1 MSEYRPCFVIPCY
14 NHGSTVAGV
23 VASLRLF
30 NLPLVLVDDG
40 SEAATRI
47 VLDKLAEFDDIHL
60 LRLRVNQ
67 GKGGAVMAGLRQAQA
82 LGFSHAIQID
92 ADGQHDL
99 DTVPKL
105 LALSAHYPGSLISG
119 QPVYD
124 DSVPKSRLYARYA
137 THIWVWIETL
147 SLDIKDSMCGFRA
160 YPLPSTVALLDR
172 CNIGKRMDF
181 DIEILV
187 RSYWAGTDIR
197 FIPTKVVYPEGGISH
212 FDTLWDN
219 VKISAMHTRLFFGML
234 PRMPKLLMRKFN
246 SARDATTGKGKSTD
260 SQNHWSDTK
269 ERGTILGIKS
279 LLWVYRLL
287 GRRAFSLMLKPVIGY
302 YHLTGKQA
310 RTASEDF
317 LRHLIH
323 YASSRSIELPGDLSS
338 YRHQLS
344 FGETMLDKLAAWRG
358 DFTPANLTIHGQ
370 EHFERLVEG
379 KQGMLLLGS
388 HLGNLEL
395 CRALSRQNTNIKI
408 NALVFTQHAEQF
420 NKVMQAINPDADVNL
435 IQVSSLGPST
445 AILLKQKLDDG
456 ECVVI
461 VGDRTSATQEER
473 VVWAD
478 FLGQPAPFPQGPF
491 LLASALR
498 VPVFLLFGLRDDSCS
513 EPHFHVYF
521 EPFREPCCLP
531 REDRDQALAQVVSDY
546 AGRLEH
552 YTLKTP
558 LQWYNFYNFWQLT
571 GRHHDK

>member
-1 MSEYRPCFVIPCY
+1 MTDFRPCFVIPCY

-23 VASLRLF
+23 VASLRPF
-30 NLPLVLVDDG
+30 KLPLVVVDDG

-47 VLDKLAEFDDIHL
+47 ALDKLAESDDVHL
-60 LRLRVNQ
+60 LRLQHNQ

-99 DTVPKL
+99 ASVPGL
-105 LALSAHYPGSLISG
+105 LQMAADYPQSLISG

-124 DSVPKSRLYARYA
+124 ESIPKSRLYGRYA

-160 YPLPSTVALLDR
+160 YPLASTVALLDS
-172 CNIGKRMDF
+172 CHLGKRMDF

-187 RSYWAGTDIR
+187 RSYWAGADIR
-197 FIPTKVVYPEGGISH
+197 FIPTRVIYPEGGISH
-212 FDTLWDN
+212 FDALRDN

-234 PRMPKLLMRKFN
+234 PRIPTLLARKLRHAN
-246 SARDATTGKGKSTD
+246 NTTS
-260 SQNHWSDTK
+260 SQPQANTQTHWSGTK

-279 LLWVYRLL
+279 LLWIYRLL
-287 GRRAFSLMLKPVIGY
+287 GRRAFSLMLRPVIGY

-310 RTASEDF
+310 RAASEDF
-317 LRHLIH
+317 LYRLRQ
-323 YASSRSIELPGDLSS
+323 YASARDIQLPANLSS

-344 FGETMLDKLAAWRG
+344 FGETMLDKLAAWQG
-358 DFTPANLTIHGQ
+358 DFTPANLTVHGQ
-370 EHFERLVEG
+370 AHFERLAAG

-395 CRALSRQNTNIKI
+395 CRALSRQNTDIRI

-420 NKVMQAINPDADVNL
+420 NKVMQAINPDAGVNL
-435 IQVSSLGPST
+435 IQVNSLGPAT

-498 VPVFLLFGLRDDSCS
+498 APVFLLFGLRDDNSS
-513 EPHFHVYF
+513 QPHFHVHI
-521 EPFREPCCLP
+521 EPFREPLILP
-531 REDRDQALAQVVSDY
+531 RQDREQALAEVVSDY
-546 AGRLEH
+546 AHRLEH
-552 YTLKTP
+552 YTLKAP

-571 GRHHDK
+571 GQHHDK